1 MEININD
8 CGEAELADCGGVTV
22 LEEELNCGVVLDAG
36 EAGGRIF
43 RVVALLLLFRLLE
56 IGVEGKVVHL
66 LLLLLL
72 LLFQIA
78 AMSMSRTMTLLFHID
93 HTAALFSTVRHRN
106 IRQSFRIAMIF
117 HIGHQIQRLAL
128 HVRSRRGQD

>member
-8 CGEAELADCGGVTV
+8 CDEAELTDCGSVTV

-66 LLLLLL
+66 LLLL
-72 LLFQIA
+72 FQTA
-78 AMSMSRTMTLLFHID
+78 AMSMSRSRTMTLLLHID
-93 HTAALFSTVRHRN
+93 HTAALFSTVRRQN
-106 IRQSFRIAMIF
+106 FRQSFRIAMIF
-117 HIGHQIQRLAL
+117 HIGHQIQRLC
-128 HVRSRRGQD
+128 SRRRQD

>member
-8 CGEAELADCGGVTV
+8 CDEAELTDCGSVTV

-66 LLLLLL
+66 LLL
-72 LLFQIA
+72 FQTA
-78 AMSMSRTMTLLFHID
+78 AMSMSMSMSMSRTMTLLLHID
-93 HTAALFSTVRHRN
+93 HTAALFSTVRRQN
-106 IRQSFRIAMIF
+106 FRQSFRIAMIF
-117 HIGHQIQRLAL
+117 HIGHQWSVIR
-128 HVRSRRGQD
+128 